1 MSDPDNGDTTLLWS
15 SSHSTLEQHS
25 TPDAVNPHTPNVP
38 SLANRQVQNYRSLN
52 RSFTRPYSAK
62 TVFFYKEGDI
72 YFAGLRVPVSKAR
85 YRTIESLLDD
95 LNSNISMPFGV
106 RHLTTPRGK
115 TIIKSIDQLQHH
127 GRYIAS
133 SFKTPRPLNLS
144 MVEKIQRIRQTN
156 RTHAPHCYRNNLFN
170 YGKQNKIEHS
180 KIPLKLSLIPVTSK
194 QILFVLNG
202 KPSQIYRTLLNPFR
216 RRTIESLLEEV
227 SEGLQMAIFKL
238 YTYSGKRIITMDEI
252 FSLNEARLL
261 AVPRNERPIFRENIF
276 SMAPPLPPISRM
288 TSPSILGQST
298 TTMQLI
304 QSVYRE
310 NSIERP
316 QRVVSNNKMMS
327 LTSMSC
333 LNRRESNEPKSTSSR
348 NEMKKISLEI
358 SQHLPV
364 LPLPERPPETC
375 VKATTLRDAEN
386 CCNEVNEHIRNDIRE
401 ESCRNKLTEP
411 DKEKEVE
418 DSKGKE
424 RSKEENKISKTRSE
438 KEGTEE
444 EELAQNNEEKYEA
457 TKERMTNAVDIGWFD
472 SSVKEVQE
480 LMFSTSNDQAFDNND
495 TAIITSAPETDLS
508 LSAKEDAMTY
518 TVSVITGN
526 RWAAD
531 TNLDLFIVLYG
542 DLNKSKKHLLQ
553 QDTNELKFRQNRM
566 DSFHIETAKLGLL
579 QKIIIGH
586 EHIGY
591 GAGVYIE
598 RILVTEN
605 IADGRQYLFQC
616 AKWLDSGQV
625 DGKIERTLKLAAFC
639 YLTTILY
646 DSRSTSGRWELILH
660 SGKDDG
666 SGATT
671 SNLNIVGYGSQGSS
685 ITTKIYDNRMA
696 KVDFGEIG
704 DLLKVRIEIDG
715 NGEMPNYYLNYVELK
730 DLDTEEHTVSYVRK
744 WLKIGCNEKNAQPFR
759 EFPVFRAAFEPLNV
773 FSYEGKIKLSLRKQR
788 FLEKSIAYMRIF
800 GEIGETGHFPVDFK
814 YVSDLKQE
822 LSFKAEAVS
831 VGRIQCMR
839 LYVSMNDI
847 GKEIYEGIQM
857 LQDIYDR
864 QRVTNVAMASDWIA
878 EKVIVRESH
887 HAPYRYVMAI
897 TRVKTTEENEK
908 DEEDRYDNIGDVFI
922 ELLLSEM
929 EGLPTKISK
938 KKVLSKKKPQWIL
951 SMTIGEG
958 STLIPR
964 VTLCTENSSAEM
976 TIITT
981 SPNNMTITFQQKTA
995 DISMITKVRIG
1006 IDESQRLNYFP
1017 TDDVKLD
1024 KENIIEIQKMKLFD
1038 TENGDELRFP
1048 AVNTIL
1054 TSESVY
1060 EFPAVW
1066 PDIPPISNVVYII
1079 TINSGESSAN
1089 FDVYLTLSGTR
1100 GDTGIRKLINDDDGP
1115 FEEKKISTFE
1125 VEAVSIGEPLSI
1137 AITVKNKNR
1146 SLNWKCEQVHVLD
1159 SETNLFYI
1167 FKFSEMFTEKV
1178 KNQQISVSRLTD
1190 AL

>member
-333 LNRRESNEPKSTSSR
+333 LNRRESNEPK
-348 NEMKKISLEI
+348 ISLEI

-444 EELAQNNEEKYEA
+444 EELAQNNEEIEEYEA

-744 WLKIGCNEKNAQPFR
+744 WLKI
-759 EFPVFRAAFEPLNV
+759 V

-938 KKVLSKKKPQWIL
+938 KKFCQK
-951 SMTIGEG
+951 E
-958 STLIPR
+958 
-964 VTLCTENSSAEM
+964 
-976 TIITT
+976 T
-981 SPNNMTITFQQKTA
+981 SV
-995 DISMITKVRIG
+995 DS
-1006 IDESQRLNYFP
+1006 IDDNWRRQYSNPKNE
-1017 TDDVKLD
+1017 T
-1024 KENIIEIQKMKLFD
+1024 FD

-1060 EFPAVW
+1060 EFLLS
-1066 PDIPPISNVVYII
+1066 DVVYII

-1137 AITVKNKNR
+1137 AITNLRKIADLKTACKMVIEQWHQNKQIKQGNVFPQKFSKEVFVTTKV
-1146 SLNWKCEQVHVLD
+1146 SLFPIGGIMLGTARGVSLGLGKINLAALD
-1159 SETNLFYI
+1159 SSFQNRDSYLKAKRKRE
-1167 FKFSEMFTEKV
+1167 KFHAKSSKDVF
-1178 KNQQISVSRLTD
+1178 ILR
-1190 AL
+1190 